1 MSEAHNKWRADRG
14 DEILVLDYPLNENS
28 QVIELGGFH
37 GLWTKRVSSKF
48 NCNVLVVEPIK
59 TFYDKM
65 IEEFDYYLKNN
76 RDKIKTENAGIST
89 EEKELTFAVD
99 GDATSAYLKSNDSV
113 IVKCHTLEYYLNKH
127 SIEKVDLMQVN
138 IEGEEYPLM
147 EEWIKTGILKKF
159 NFIQVQYH
167 RMGQDYES
175 RHKNIQQ
182 GLRESGFKLKWEYP
196 FVWESWENT
205 NYSNG

>member
-1 MSEAHNKWRADRG
+1 MSAIHEKWRADRG

-28 QVIELGGFH
+28 QVIELGGFQ

-59 TFYDKM
+59 EFYDKM
-65 IEEFDYYLKNN
+65 LNEFDYYLKNN
-76 RDKIKTENAGIST
+76 RDKIKTENSGIST

-99 GDATSAYLKSNDSV
+99 GDATSAHLHSNNP
-113 IVKCHTLEYYLNKH
+113 VKIKCYTLEHYLNKH
-127 SIEKVDLMQVN
+127 NIEKVDLMQVN

-147 EEWIKTGILKKF
+147 QAWIDSGLINKVKY
-159 NFIQVQYH
+159 IQVQYH
-167 RMGQDYES
+167 RMGENYEEK
-175 RHKNIQQ
+175 HNKIQE
-182 GLRESGFKLKWEYP
+182 GLRQLGFKMKWEYP

-205 NYSNG
+205 NF